1 MSVHVTTIG
10 QGPRL
15 VLLHGW
21 ALNSHVWDDVV
32 PRLASEFTLECVDL
46 PGHGASA
53 WQPRVR
59 DLDSLAEAIAP
70 CLGAECHLLGWS
82 LGGMVALKLALR
94 HSARIEKLVLVAT
107 TPKFVASADWPSAM
121 KPAVLEHFAARLQ
134 EDYVAT
140 VREFL
145 ALQVRGDERAHEA
158 LRILRRRVLV
168 AGQPDTRALRAGL
181 GMLRDA
187 DLRADLPRVRTPTL
201 IIAGERDA
209 LVPAAA
215 CAGLASGLAQAR
227 AHLIEGAAH
236 APFLSH
242 LDEFCAEVR
251 SFLARAQLGAARSA
265 S

>member
-1 MSVHVTTIG
+1 MSLHVSTIG

-32 PRLASEFTLECVDL
+32 PRLASEFTLVCVDL
-46 PGHGASA
+46 PGHGASPM
-53 WQPRVR
+53 QPQVC
-59 DLDSLAEAIAP
+59 DLDSLAQVLAP
-70 CLGAECHLLGWS
+70 HLGAQCHLLGWS
-82 LGGMVALKLALR
+82 LGGLVALRLALEHPER
-94 HSARIEKLVLVAT
+94 VEKLVLVSS
-107 TPKFVASADWPSAM
+107 TPKFVASPDWPSAM
-121 KPAVLEHFAARLQ
+121 HPAVLEHFAARVR
-134 EDYVAT
+134 EDYEAT

-168 AGQPDTRALRAGL
+168 AGQPDGAALRIGL
-181 GMLRDA
+181 KILRET
-187 DLRADLPRVRTPTL
+187 DLRAQLRRVLTPTL
-201 IIAGERDA
+201 VIAGERDA

-215 CAGLASGLAQAR
+215 CAALAVALPHAR
-227 AHLIEGAAH
+227 AHVIERAAH

-242 LDEFCAEVR
+242 LDEFCDEVR
-251 SFLARAQLGAARSA
+251 PFLARASLGAARSA

>member
-1 MSVHVTTIG
+1 MKLHVTTLG

-46 PGHGASA
+46 PGHGESA
-53 WQPRVR
+53 WAPQIK
-59 DLDSLAEAIAP
+59 DLDTLADAVAP
-70 CLGAECHLLGWS
+70 YLGAQCHLLGWS
-82 LGGMVALKLALR
+82 LGGMVALRLAMR
-94 HSARIEKLVLVAT
+94 HSARIEKLVLVST
-107 TPKFVASADWPSAM
+107 TPKFVASPDWPSAM
-121 KPAVLEHFAARLQ
+121 QPAVLEHFAARLR
-134 EDYVAT
+134 EDYPAT

-145 ALQVRGDERAHEA
+145 TLQVRGDEHAHEA

-168 AGQPDTRALRAGL
+168 AGEPDSAALRIGL
-181 GMLRDA
+181 EILRQT
-187 DLRADLPRVRTPTL
+187 DLRTDLPRIRTPVL
-201 IIAGERDA
+201 VIAGERDA

-215 CAGLASGLAQAR
+215 SAALATALPQAR
-227 AHLIEGAAH
+227 AHLIERAAH

-242 LDEFCAEVR
+242 RDEFCNEIR
-251 SFLARAQLGAARSA
+251 NFLTRAHLGSARSA

>member
-1 MSVHVTTIG
+1 MNLHVSAIG

-21 ALNSHVWDDVV
+21 GLNSRVWDDVV

-46 PGHGASA
+46 PGHGSSPM
-53 WQPRVR
+53 QPQVE
-59 DLDSLAEAIAP
+59 DLDTLAECVAP
-70 CLGAECHLLGWS
+70 HLGTQCHLLGWS
-82 LGGMVALKLALR
+82 LGALIALRLALE
-94 HSARIEKLVLVAT
+94 HPARIEKLVLVSGTA
-107 TPKFVASADWPSAM
+107 KFVAGPAWPSAM
-121 KPAVLEHFAARLQ
+121 QPAVLDGFATRLR
-134 EDYVAT
+134 EDYAAT

-158 LRILRRRVLV
+158 LRILRRRVLA
-168 AGQPDTRALRAGL
+168 AGEPDRVALRVGL
-181 GMLRDA
+181 GILRNA
-187 DLRADLPRVRTPTL
+187 DLRAELTRLRTPTL
-201 IIAGERDA
+201 VIAGERDA

-215 CAGLASGLAQAR
+215 CAALAMALPQAR
-227 AHLIEGAAH
+227 AHIIGRAAH

-251 SFLARAQLGAARSA
+251 HFLARAQLGAARSG